1 MADLVR
7 GRACDTVLVDTVQHA
22 QPFVDFDDACKGVL
36 EYLQER
42 FGLGLWMVTRTVG
55 DEWIVLRASD
65 ADGGYGISS
74 GAVFRWSD
82 SLCSRMVA
90 GEGPPAAPDAMA
102 VPAYAQAPIATVL
115 PVGAY
120 LGVPIELPD
129 GELFGTLCAVD
140 PSPTDHDL
148 AHELP
153 AVRMY
158 ARLLSTIL
166 ARELETQHEARRA
179 QQAEDEATH
188 DALTGLVNRRGWD
201 LALTDEEARCRRYG
215 APAAVL
221 SIDVDGLKEINDAD
235 GHGAGDELLRRAAA
249 VLRSAVR
256 QHDTVARLGGDEF
269 GVLLPEC
276 PGGEA
281 VQLAARVRERLV
293 VAGVT
298 ASVGCATRPPGDGG
312 LLAAYER
319 ADERMYKAKRSRG

>member
-1 MADLVR
+1 MSGPGPLP
-7 GRACDTVLVDTVQHA
+7 
-22 QPFVDFDDACKGVL
+22 PFADFDEACAAVL
-36 EYLQER
+36 EYLRER

-55 DEWIVLRASD
+55 DEWLVLRATESD
-65 ADGGYGISS
+65 DYDIAAGT
-74 GAVFRWSD
+74 VLPWSD
-82 SLCSRMVA
+82 SLCSRMMSGA
-90 GEGPPAAPDAMA
+90 GPAAAPDTGE
-102 VPAYAQAPIATVL
+102 VPAYARAPVTEAFGI
-115 PVGAY
+115 GAY
-120 LGVPIELPD
+120 LGVPIHLPD
-129 GELFGTLCAVD
+129 GELFGTLCAID
-140 PSPTDHDL
+140 PTPSDHDL

-166 ARELETQHEARRA
+166 ARELETQQEARRA
-179 QQAEDEATH
+179 QLAEDDAMH

-201 LALTDEEARCRRYG
+201 TALSDEEARCVRYG

-221 SIDVDGLKEINDAD
+221 SIDVDGLKEINDVD
-235 GHGAGDELLRRAAA
+235 GHGAGDDLLRRAAT
-249 VLRSAVR
+249 VLRSSVR

-293 VAGVT
+293 IAGVT
-298 ASVGCATRPPGDGG
+298 ASVGCATRPSQDGG

-319 ADERMYKAKRSRG
+319 ADARMYKAKRSRG

>member
-1 MADLVR
+1 MV
-7 GRACDTVLVDTVQHA
+7 TVDPA
-22 QPFVDFDDACKGVL
+22 QPFEDFDDACKSVL
-36 EYLQER
+36 EYLQQR

-55 DEWIVLRASD
+55 DEWIVLRATEG
-65 ADGGYGISS
+65 ADYEVRTGSVY
-74 GAVFRWSD
+74 RWSD
-82 SLCSRMVA
+82 SLCSRMVD
-90 GEGPPAAPDAMA
+90 GHGPQAAPDAMG
-102 VPAYAQAPIATVL
+102 VPAYASAPIATVM
-115 PVGAY
+115 PIGAY
-120 LGVPIELPD
+120 LGVPIELPG

-140 PSPTDHDL
+140 PTPSDDDL
-148 AHELP
+148 QRELP

-166 ARELETQHEARRA
+166 ARELETQQEARRA
-179 QQAEDEATH
+179 QRAEDDAAH

-201 LALTDEEARCRRYG
+201 LALSDEEARCQRYG

-221 SIDVDGLKEINDAD
+221 SIDVDGLKEINDVE
-235 GHGAGDELLRRAAA
+235 GHGAGDDLLRRAAA
-249 VLRSAVR
+249 VLRSSVR

-293 VAGVT
+293 IAGVT
-298 ASVGCATRPPGDGG
+298 ASVGCASRPSQEGG
-312 LLAAYER
+312 LLAAYAR